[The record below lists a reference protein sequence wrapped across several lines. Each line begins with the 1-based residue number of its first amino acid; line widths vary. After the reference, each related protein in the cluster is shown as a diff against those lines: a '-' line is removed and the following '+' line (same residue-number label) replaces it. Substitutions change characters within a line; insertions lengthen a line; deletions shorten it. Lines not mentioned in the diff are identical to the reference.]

1 MTKEE
6 INKKIE
12 ALETADFY
20 LQMKDHWSLSDY
32 NQHGEYRDK
41 IDELKKMLEVQ
52 K

>member
-20 LQMKDHWSLSDY
+20 LQMKDHWSLLDY
-32 NQHGEYRDK
+32 DRHEGYLDK
-41 IDELKKMLEVQ
+41 INELKKMLEVQ